1 MNPETRNHLCDK
13 LYDGPFNRGMEE
25 SIGGIYNTNANQVKE
40 DMLKLE
46 DSESNSVSN
55 ASRISAVAITDALAE
70 TKKKEISDCLN
81 LNDDSQSENSQLD
94 SKKR

>member
-1 MNPETRNHLCDK
+1 
-13 LYDGPFNRGMEE
+13 MEE
-25 SIGGIYNTNANQVKE
+25 SIGGFYNTNANQVKE

>member
-1 MNPETRNHLCDK
+1 
-13 LYDGPFNRGMEE
+13 MEE

-81 LNDDSQSENSQLD
+81 LNEDSQSENSQLD